1 MDVGIAPLICRSWLA
16 WRLKS
21 TMSTLSVRV
30 SEDPSRPLGHA
41 IVTLEGLPRSLE
53 TFEFALS
60 RHGFAA
66 NHLGA
71 DGWQGAECWLQPEEA
86 WYSGDALKFVLD
98 PDRVFQLENMPYRLA
113 VRGQGLPETVVVTFV
128 WPLEL
133 AIEDGTTSGE
143 RRPVGGTRVTTGP
156 KAVPS
161 EQVPAAPFDRLRTA
175 PVPPPMPELAGA
187 DLPIPDMPIP
197 ALDQVAAASA
207 PALDADSMTRRVTPA
222 PPPAAAEETLPTRV
236 VAPVPHPLTDV
247 QRDPEPTRK
256 TEGRRVPP
264 PEQPADARVFGGNGD
279 SPSSRPLETG
289 SATSAPL
296 PAGRSAHD
304 APTESSPPV
313 PDVQPGR
320 KGSSALLLG
329 LLIAAIL
336 AAIAVGGWWWLGRQ
350 SPSQPQISS
359 PAPVAPE
366 PKPAPE
372 PLPAPEPKP
381 APEPLPAPEPRPL
394 PPQAAPALPPPVAP
408 PVVMPPPQ
416 PVAPPVVTPP
426 PQPIAPPVT
435 VPAPRPVKE
444 SPRPGSG
451 RSLEEEL
458 KSQFDPTLQ
467 ELEKGL
473 RKPAR

>member
-1 MDVGIAPLICRSWLA
+1 
-16 WRLKS
+16 
-21 TMSTLSVRV
+21 MSTLSVRV
-30 SEDPSRPLGHA
+30 SEDPGRPLGHA
-41 IVTLEGLPRSLE
+41 IVTLQGLPRSLE

-113 VRGQGLPETVVVTFV
+113 VRGQGLPETAVVTFV

-133 AIEDGTTSGE
+133 AIEEGTTSGE

-156 KAVPS
+156 KAAPI
-161 EQVPAAPFDRLRTA
+161 EQVPAAP
-175 PVPPPMPELAGA
+175 VSPPMPELASA
-187 DLPIPDMPIP
+187 DLPIPEMPIP

-207 PALDADSMTRRVTPA
+207 PVLDADTMTRRVTPA
-222 PPPAAAEETLPTRV
+222 PRPAAAEENEPTRV

-256 TEGRRVPP
+256 AEGRRVSP

-279 SPSSRPLETG
+279 PSSNRPLETG
-289 SATSAPL
+289 SATPAPL
-296 PAGRSAHD
+296 PAGRAHD
-304 APTESSPPV
+304 ASTDETPLPV
-313 PDVQPGR
+313 PDAQAGR
-320 KGSSALLLG
+320 KRSSALLLG
-329 LLIAAIL
+329 LLIAAIV

-350 SPSQPQISS
+350 SPSQPQLSS
-359 PAPVAPE
+359 PVPFAPE

-394 PPQAAPALPPPVAP
+394 PPQAAPALSPPLQPAAP
-408 PVVMPPPQ
+408 PVVIPPAPQ
-416 PVAPPVVTPP
+416 PAAPPVVIPP
-426 PQPIAPPVT
+426 APQPAAPPV
-435 VPAPRPVKE
+435 VIPPAPQPAAPPVVIPPAPRPVKE
-444 SPRPGSG
+444 SPRPSSG

-473 RKPAR
+473 RKPAH

>member
-1 MDVGIAPLICRSWLA
+1 
-16 WRLKS
+16 
-21 TMSTLSVRV
+21 MSTLSVRV
-30 SEDPSRPLGHA
+30 SEDPGRPLGHA
-41 IVTLEGLPRSLE
+41 IVTLQGLPRSLE

-161 EQVPAAPFDRLRTA
+161 EQIPAAPP
-175 PVPPPMPELAGA
+175 PVPELAGA

-197 ALDQVAAASA
+197 ALDQIAAASA
-207 PALDADSMTRRVTPA
+207 PVLDADSMTRRVTPV
-222 PPPAAAEETLPTRV
+222 PRPAVDEENEPTRV

-256 TEGRRVPP
+256 AEGRRVSP

-279 SPSSRPLETG
+279 SPGNRPLETG
-289 SATSAPL
+289 SATPAPL
-296 PAGRSAHD
+296 PDGRSAHD
-304 APTESSPPV
+304 APPESSPPV
-313 PDVQPGR
+313 PDAQPGR